1 MDLALVLLHVK
12 EMHRHTRF
20 EVDALLDRCRD
31 YNRDRD
37 DEQDGWDRE
46 CFLEEERR
54 MAAEER
60 KQEERRIRNRD
71 QLLEEERRM
80 DEEERESLREE
91 EERRI
96 LALEKAEI
104 EVQRKRVEH
113 GKRELQ
119 EAVETT
125 AESQLEEDIANNAA
139 EEKRL
144 RDIRARD
151 ISRRCFVDNCV
162 VPWED
167 GAGLGPMTHM
177 CSRPSMSVRVSLVI
191 PEALTFTF

>member
-20 EVDALLDRCRD
+20 EVDALLDRTRD

-37 DEQDGWDRE
+37 DEQHGYDCEW
-46 CFLEEERR
+46 FLEEERR
-54 MAAEER
+54 REEEER

-96 LALEKAEI
+96 LAMEKFEI

-113 GKRELQ
+113 GQRELQ
-119 EAVETT
+119 EA
-125 AESQLEEDIANNAA
+125 AEMFAQSQLEEDTA
-139 EEKRL
+139 EEQRL
-144 RDIRARD
+144 RGIRARE

>member
-37 DEQDGWDRE
+37 EEQYAWDHE
-46 CFLEEERR
+46 CFLAEERR

-91 EERRI
+91 EEERRI
-96 LALEKAEI
+96 LAMEKFEI

-113 GKRELQ
+113 GQRELQ
-119 EAVETT
+119 EA
-125 AESQLEEDIANNAA
+125 AEMFAQSQLEEDTA
-139 EEKRL
+139 EEQRL
-144 RDIRARD
+144 RGIRARE